1 MLRKFGILVEDK
13 VATRRYR
20 NHKHGNSIRDT
31 NIAIQGIIAQ
41 AGDLSMDETV
51 ASIREAGCSP
61 GNDRVKLLTNR
72 G

>member
-1 MLRKFGILVEDK
+1 MEI
-13 VATRRYR
+13 
-20 NHKHGNSIRDT
+20 SIRDT

-51 ASIREAGCSP
+51 ASIREG
-61 GNDRVKLLTNR
+61 RVFTLETIEVKLLLTNR